1 MNGDIVSRY
10 FSGNVQDLKKSKP
23 SNQALEQARFFL
35 SLFKAKKL
43 LQQGWESIISSGY
56 NNQ

>member
-10 FSGNVQDLKKSKP
+10 FSGNVQDLKESKP
-23 SNQALEQARFFL
+23 SGQALEQARFFL

-43 LQQGWESIISSGY
+43 LQQG
-56 NNQ
+56 